1 MEKTIIKII
10 EYFRKEKIL
19 CTIGLSIFIIIRI
32 LYSIYLY
39 EFKYKTDENIKKMYV
54 QIVEKRKIEDD
65 KKTYLVKFE
74 NSKFIM
80 NIYENNNVCYEVGD
94 ILKIRGKI
102 IIPECLNNPYEF
114 NYKRYLNSM
123 NIIGVISTYNV
134 QKIGE
139 SLNNFYTLSR
149 FKDFVLQKSENIL
162 NKDEKTLF
170 NYIICGIKDYN
181 ENTIQSYFRYSGSSH
196 NLAISGTHI
205 LYFIY
210 VLELFIQNFKPKLK
224 KNIKIISVSLLNIM
238 VGFNVSIARASI
250 MYIISN
256 IDLENYKINKYIKLI
271 ISFLIIFSY
280 NPYVIFSV
288 SFVFSFLSIISI
300 IMVLPLINSYFEI
313 IILKIF
319 GLKYM
324 DNNFLKL
331 SKFKKFMFY
340 CIKYILGNVAFSLS
354 ILIFTIPFQMY
365 FFCEL
370 NFISILSNILLTPL
384 IFLELV
390 IGYLAFFLVYI
401 PYVSDTIFLANNVI
415 LSFILLIVKKISS
428 FKFLIVSVIKPDI
441 LSMFS
446 YYVILIIYL
455 FSKYLY
461 KFFSIEKVI
470 RIKKGLKLVTLFLSL
485 YMISIYI
492 KVSFFEEYV
501 YFFNVGQGNM
511 ALLHKF
517 NTNIVVDL
525 GSTSE
530 GVASNILINFLKAK
544 NISKLDMIII
554 THMHSDHMNGVGEVI
569 ENVKVSKVVFSSFED
584 KDKTQN
590 YEFEGMVKSKDIS
603 VINVGSKDNILYKDF
618 EINILSPPKN
628 KIINSNDVL
637 NANSLVVL
645 ISKNKY
651 NYLFLGDATKE
662 TERFCFKENTYDE
675 KVYQRLKS
683 LYAVQ
688 IGHHGSKTSTS
699 NLLLENVNSC
709 IAIISSKK
717 KNFGHPSNETLEI
730 LENYDFDIR
739 ITEKEGAIK
748 IK

>member
-149 FKDFVLQKSENIL
+149 FKEFVLQKSENIL

-181 ENTIQSYFRYSGSSH
+181 ENTIQSYFRDSGSSH

-224 KNIKIISVSLLNIM
+224 KNIKIISVILLNIM

-300 IMVLPLINSYFEI
+300 ITILPLINSYFEI

-340 CIKYILGNVAFSLS
+340 FIKYILGNVAFSLA

-384 IFLELV
+384 IYLELV

-415 LSFILLIVKKISS
+415 LSFILLIVKK
-428 FKFLIVSVIKPDI
+428 
-441 LSMFS
+441 
-446 YYVILIIYL
+446 
-455 FSKYLY
+455 
-461 KFFSIEKVI
+461 
-470 RIKKGLKLVTLFLSL
+470 
-485 YMISIYI
+485 
-492 KVSFFEEYV
+492 
-501 YFFNVGQGNM
+501 
-511 ALLHKF
+511 
-517 NTNIVVDL
+517 NI
-525 GSTSE
+525 
-530 GVASNILINFLKAK
+530 
-544 NISKLDMIII
+544 
-554 THMHSDHMNGVGEVI
+554 
-569 ENVKVSKVVFSSFED
+569 
-584 KDKTQN
+584 
-590 YEFEGMVKSKDIS
+590 
-603 VINVGSKDNILYKDF
+603 
-618 EINILSPPKN
+618 
-628 KIINSNDVL
+628 
-637 NANSLVVL
+637 
-645 ISKNKY
+645 
-651 NYLFLGDATKE
+651 
-662 TERFCFKENTYDE
+662 
-675 KVYQRLKS
+675 
-683 LYAVQ
+683 
-688 IGHHGSKTSTS
+688 
-699 NLLLENVNSC
+699 
-709 IAIISSKK
+709 
-717 KNFGHPSNETLEI
+717 
-730 LENYDFDIR
+730 
-739 ITEKEGAIK
+739 
-748 IK
+748 